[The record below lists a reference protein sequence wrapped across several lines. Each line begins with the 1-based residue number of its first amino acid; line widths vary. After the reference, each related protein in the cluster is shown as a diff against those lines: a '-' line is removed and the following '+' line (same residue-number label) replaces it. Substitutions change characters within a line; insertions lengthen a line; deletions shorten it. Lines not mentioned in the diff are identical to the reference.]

1 MSTQSLPS
9 LGPYTWVSADTTRG
23 RYRLAVYGA
32 FNAFGLIGSEHNG
45 IVVLDNVDMCVVAD
59 RLFQQDSG
67 YFGPSASQM
76 KALQTML
83 TCSPREFC
91 NIVNSSGRNR
101 HTIHTDSVAPAAA
114 AFNLV

>member
-1 MSTQSLPS
+1 MSIQSLPS

-59 RLFQQDSG
+59 RLFEQDSG
-67 YFGPSASQM
+67 YFGPSSGQM

-91 NIVNSSGRNR
+91 NIINSSGRNR
-101 HTIHTDSVAPAAA
+101 HTIYPDSVAPANATEAA
-114 AFNLV
+114 